1 MQAATLLIVSLVPA
15 APALKE
21 KPAPSPLYGRWA
33 CTALNINGRP
43 DPQWQGLEYEFTP
56 DGKWIIYRNGKVLDD
71 RERTYLLD
79 AKVGPQAI
87 DLTEGPQPQAAAFR
101 VEKDTLQLA
110 IRTANG
116 DRAATPDATGD
127 GIMTFTFQ
135 RVKAGK

>member
-1 MQAATLLIVSLVPA
+1 M

-21 KPAPSPLYGRWA
+21 KPAPPALHGRWT

-56 DGKWIIYRNGKVLDD
+56 DGKWIIYRNGNVLDD

-79 AKVGPQAI
+79 VKAGPHAI
-87 DLTEGPQPQAAAFR
+87 DLTEGPQPQPSAFR

-110 IRTANG
+110 IRTAHG
-116 DRAATPDATGD
+116 ERPAAPDATGD
-127 GIMTFTFQ
+127 GLMTFTFQ
-135 RVKAGK
+135 RLKQGK

>member
-1 MQAATLLIVSLVPA
+1 MQAATLLVLSLVPA

-21 KPAPSPLYGRWA
+21 KPAPPPLHGRWT
-33 CTALNINGRP
+33 CIALNINGRP
-43 DPQWQGLEYEFTP
+43 DQQWQGLEYEFTP

-79 AKVGPQAI
+79 AKAGPQAI
-87 DLTEGPQPQAAAFR
+87 DLTEGPQPQVSAFR

-116 DRAATPDATGD
+116 DRPATPDATGD
-127 GIMTFTFQ
+127 GLMTFTFQ